1 MIMLKDSVM
10 EDVLKFLDHC
20 EGQLIQ
26 LASSVTDLPL
36 SPNSSWPHSPLCCEA
51 AIGAEAY
58 SCWEEHC
65 HLRSA
70 TFEGSVFTYQ
80 KVDTDTIDCWQL
92 YHFT

>member
-36 SPNSSWPHSPLCCEA
+36 SPNSSWPHESSLLWSSPAWSRSLFMLERTPVTYEA
-51 AIGAEAY
+51 
-58 SCWEEHC
+58 
-65 HLRSA
+65 
-70 TFEGSVFTYQ
+70 
-80 KVDTDTIDCWQL
+80 
-92 YHFT
+92 

>member
-36 SPNSSWPHSPLCCEA
+36 SPNSSWPHSPLCCGAAMEQKPIHAGKNTVTYEA
-51 AIGAEAY
+51 
-58 SCWEEHC
+58 
-65 HLRSA
+65 
-70 TFEGSVFTYQ
+70 
-80 KVDTDTIDCWQL
+80 
-92 YHFT
+92 